1 MDSTHRVV
9 IVGGG
14 FGGLYAAQALGMAR
28 VHLTLVVR
36 RNFHLF
42 QPLLYQVAT
51 GQLSPANIATPL
63 RGVLRKQRNTIVL
76 MGEVTDFDLAGRQ
89 VLLADGRLG
98 YDSLLVATGTSHH
111 YFGHPEWEPVAPGL
125 KTIEDATTMRRRILT
140 AFEQAERCEDK
151 ARQQALLTFVIVG
164 GGPTGVEL
172 AGAIAELAHHTL
184 RGNFR
189 RINPASARV
198 LLLEAGPRIL
208 PTYPPEL
215 STKAERSLAQLG
227 VTVQKDTMVTDIHPE
242 QVTVRTGDHSQVL
255 PTHTILWG
263 AGVQASPLASALA
276 KASGAE
282 LDRAGRVQIGSDC
295 TLPGHPEVFVLGDMA
310 SFLHQTGK
318 PLPGVAQVA
327 MQMGRYAADT
337 IQRRLA
343 GQSPLGP
350 FHYKDRGNMAT
361 IGRAVAV
368 AEVGW
373 LRLSGY
379 LAWLI
384 WLFIHLTY
392 LITFGNRVLV
402 LIQWAWNYWTRGR
415 SGAVDY
421 GEAGG
426 AGEVN
431 GPHGNR
437 RSRRQ
442 FVFLDF
448 PGTAGEF
455 LAIMAQPELSAVGG
469 CDPALRCLPYRMS

>member
-14 FGGLYAAQALGMAR
+14 FGGLYAAQALGRAP
-28 VHLTLVVR
+28 VQLTLVDR

-51 GQLSPANIATPL
+51 GQLSPANIAAPL
-63 RGVLRKQRNTIVL
+63 RGVLRKQRNTTVL
-76 MGEVTDFDLAGRQ
+76 MSEVRDFNLADRQ
-89 VLLADGRLG
+89 VILADGRLG
-98 YDSLLVATGTSHH
+98 YDSLIVATGSSHH
-111 YFGHPEWEPVAPGL
+111 YFGHPEWQFLAPGL
-125 KTIEDATTMRRRILT
+125 KTVEDATTIRRRILT
-140 AFEQAERCEDK
+140 AFEEAERSEDK
-151 ARQQALLTFVIVG
+151 ARQQALLTFIIVG

-198 LLLEAGPRIL
+198 LLVEAGPRIL

-215 STKAERSLAQLG
+215 SARAERSLAQLG
-227 VTVQKDTMVTDIHPE
+227 ATVQNNTMVTDIHPE
-242 QVTVRTGDHSQVL
+242 QVTVRTGDHSEVWR
-255 PTHTILWG
+255 THTILWG
-263 AGVQASPLASALA
+263 AGVEASPLATALA
-276 KASGAE
+276 KPSGAE
-282 LDRAGRVQIGSDC
+282 LDRAGRLVVGPDC
-295 TLPGHPEVFVLGDMA
+295 TLPGHPEVFVIGDMA
-310 SFLHQTGK
+310 CFSHQTGK

-361 IGRAVAV
+361 IGRASAV
-368 AEVGW
+368 AEIGR

-402 LIQWAWNYWTRGR
+402 MFQWAWNYWTRGR
-415 SGAVDY
+415 SA
-421 GEAGG
+421 
-426 AGEVN
+426 
-431 GPHGNR
+431 R
-437 RSRRQ
+437 
-442 FVFLDF
+442 LI
-448 PGTAGEF
+448 TAK
-455 LAIMAQPELSAVGG
+455 
-469 CDPALRCLPYRMS
+469 PAEQGR